1 MGDYIYGDGHYDQD
15 DDNGDESDDLRV
27 MQPSEVMKFMDNL
40 AYAQCLDHYI
50 LLTIL
55 FFIWHFLDASVW
67 PM

>member
-27 MQPSEVMKFMDNL
+27 MQPSEVMKFMNNL

-50 LLTIL
+50 LVIIL
-55 FFIWHFLDASVW
+55 FFI
-67 PM
+67 